1 MVREAREIMSK
12 SYWSPLRTNKAAALQ
27 KLKTEVC
34 ARQPLHLLAGEA
46 LEVGHLAF
54 HLLAGGVGSGADA
67 LDAQLEFVGVRGAGQ
82 SFVDGDELLGVEIE
96 ERLIEGLHALLAGA
110 GGDGVVNQAR
120 FVRIDDAV
128 TNVRGGDHDFDRGNA
143 AFVVGAAH
151 QALGNDGLQRG
162 GELQTNLLLLGR
174 RKDRDN
180 TLNGFG
186 GVESVQGGEH
196 KVAGFGGE
204 QSGRNGF
211 EVAHFAD
218 ENHVRV
224 LTKSGAQGGG
234 EVGGVDFDFALI
246 DEAFFIA
253 VQELDGVFD
262 GDDVVGARG
271 VDAVDDACESSGL
284 TGTGGS
290 GDEHEAALLFA
301 NFVDD
306 RRKI

>member
-96 ERLIEGLHALLAGA
+96 ERLIEGLHAVLAGA

-128 TNVRGGDHDFDRGNA
+128 TNVRGGDHDLDRKSTRLNSSHEWISYA
-143 AFVVGAAH
+143 VFC
-151 QALGNDGLQRG
+151 LKKKRNILQ
-162 GELQTNLLLLGR
+162 L
-174 RKDRDN
+174 
-180 TLNGFG
+180 
-186 GVESVQGGEH
+186 SV
-196 KVAGFGGE
+196 FP
-204 QSGRNGF
+204 
-211 EVAHFAD
+211 
-218 ENHVRV
+218 
-224 LTKSGAQGGG
+224 
-234 EVGGVDFDFALI
+234 
-246 DEAFFIA
+246 A
-253 VQELDGVFD
+253 VW
-262 GDDVVGARG
+262 
-271 VDAVDDACESSGL
+271 S
-284 TGTGGS
+284 
-290 GDEHEAALLFA
+290 
-301 NFVDD
+301 
-306 RRKI
+306 